1 VNGIGNGAELKQSK
15 PAGPGGQRRIIAVCG
30 KGGSGKTTLVSL
42 MAGVLLE
49 AGRRALLID
58 ADPTTGLLFTLG
70 QEVNKTVAEIRED
83 VIRQAR
89 KATTEENRTELAG
102 SIDYFLME
110 AMVEKGGLSLLSMG
124 RQEGP
129 GCFCPVNDLLREA
142 IETLS
147 QHFDLTIIDGEAGI
161 EQINRRV
168 MRRVDTWAV
177 VTDRSRRG
185 FETARLIRDL
195 IGRMA
200 PSSGAGLVVN
210 RADGTGIGLDH
221 YAPLFSL
228 GVLGC
233 IPEDG
238 ELAAFDRQGRP
249 LLELPAASPAV
260 TAVRE
265 IMEKLLLKV

>member
-1 VNGIGNGAELKQSK
+1 MNGTGNESPLF
-15 PAGPGGQRRIIAVCG
+15 RIVAVCG

-49 AGRRALLID
+49 TGRRTLLID
-58 ADPTTGLLFTLG
+58 ADPTAGLLFALG
-70 QEVNKTVAEIRED
+70 QKVNKTVAEIREE
-83 VIRQAR
+83 VIRRAR
-89 KATTEENRTELAG
+89 RIATEEDRTELAG

-110 AMVEKGGLSLLSMG
+110 ALVEKGGLSLLSMG

-185 FETARLIRDL
+185 FETARLISDL
-195 IGRMA
+195 IGRFA
-200 PSSGAGLVVN
+200 PSSATGLVIN
-210 RADGTGIGLDH
+210 RADGTGVEPGC
-221 YAPLFSL
+221 YAPLFSQ

-233 IPEDG
+233 IPEDE
-238 ELAAFDRQGRP
+238 ELATFDRQGRP
-249 LLELPAASPAV
+249 LLELPATSPAV
-260 TAVRE
+260 AAVRE
-265 IMEKLLLKV
+265 IMGKLGL